1 MRNRLLATL
10 LLIVVFLSGCS
21 AVQPAAPTGGDPDS
35 ELVDLAVCTSATGFG
50 NWPFFYAEAA
60 GLFPKYG
67 LRVTEQAI
75 SSGSDAMAAMLAG
88 DVDLCHI
95 GGAPVVNA
103 ALAVDGP
110 VIVAGLVNRQ
120 PYSLVVAEGIENP
133 ADLLGKALAVSS
145 PGSASDSI
153 MRSAL
158 QAIGLNPDTD
168 VTIVSVGGQAERLAS
183 MESGQVAGT
192 VLTLSEL
199 GNALHMGY
207 HVLVDMADLDMPYQH
222 TSVATMRTFLAENS
236 TAVEQYL
243 KALLEA
249 RSLMES
255 DSEQGPQFIANA
267 LLIDSEQEMNN
278 IREIYDTVVR
288 QYLEKTLQP
297 TSEGVEVLIVEGS
310 KENPTARDITAD
322 DVIDDSIV
330 RELERNG
337 FVAGLYPQ

>member
-1 MRNRLLATL
+1 MRNRYLATL
-10 LLIVVFLSGCS
+10 LLIAVFLSACS
-21 AVQPAAPTGGDPDS
+21 AVQPAASTGSDPAS
-35 ELVDLAVCTSATGFG
+35 ELVDLTACTSATGFG
-50 NWPFFYAEAA
+50 NWPFFYAEAT

-67 LRVTEQAI
+67 LRVTEQEI

-95 GGAPVVNA
+95 GGAAVVNA
-103 ALAVDGP
+103 ALAIDGP

-120 PYSLVVAEGIENP
+120 PYSLVVAQGIEDP

-168 VTIVSVGGQAERLAS
+168 VTIVAVGGQAERLAS

-199 GNALHMGY
+199 GNALRMGY
-207 HVLVDMADLDMPYQH
+207 HVLVDMADLGVPYQH
-222 TSVATMRTFLAENS
+222 TSVATMRTFLEENPK
-236 TAVEQYL
+236 TVEQYL

-249 RSLMES
+249 RALMES
-255 DSEQGPQFIANA
+255 DPEQGPQFIANA
-267 LLIDSEQEMNN
+267 LLIDSDQEMNN

-288 QYLEKTLQP
+288 QYLEKALLP
-297 TSEGVEVLIVEGS
+297 TPEGVEVLIAEGS

-330 RELERNG
+330 RELERSG
-337 FVAGLYPQ
+337 FIAGLYAQ

>member
-1 MRNRLLATL
+1 MCNRLFATL
-10 LLIVVFLSGCS
+10 LLIVVFLGGCG
-21 AVQPAAPTGGDPDS
+21 AVQPAAPTG
-35 ELVDLAVCTSATGFG
+35 SATGFG

-95 GGAPVVNA
+95 GGAAVVNA
-103 ALAVDGP
+103 ALAIDGP

-145 PGSASDSI
+145 PRSASDSI

-199 GNALHMGY
+199 GNALHLGY

-222 TSVATMRTFLAENS
+222 TIVATMRTFLAENS
-236 TAVEQYL
+236 KAVEQYL

-255 DSEQGPQFIANA
+255 DPEQGPEFIANA
-267 LLIDSEQEMNN
+267 LLIESEQEMNN

-288 QYLEKTLQP
+288 QYLEKNLQP

-337 FVAGLYPQ
+337 FIAGLYPQ